1 MPLWLTRED
10 VQALL
15 TMPAA
20 INAVENAL
28 ARLSLGHA
36 ELPLRTNMPVPPHS
50 GSLLTMPAYV
60 GDDSMDALG
69 VKLITVYL
77 ENPARHGLPAI
88 QGILALFQAETGAL
102 VAVMEAGHLTGMRTG
117 AASGVAIRHL
127 AREDALSLALFG
139 TGTQAPY
146 QLEAA
151 LCERIIER
159 VWIVSRDPARA
170 QAFAQAMEAR
180 FGLEVRVPQD
190 VEQAVRD
197 ADIIVTATSAT
208 EPLFDGRWVHPGTH
222 INAIGAHLPHAREV
236 DTVTVQRARVVVD
249 QRQACLA
256 EAGDLV
262 IPLRA
267 GSIREDHIAAE
278 LGEIVAGRKP
288 GRTHPEEITLFKS
301 VGLAVQDVA
310 VAAEVVRMARI
321 RGRGQEVSL

>member
-1 MPLWLTRED
+1 MPLWLTQED
-10 VQALL
+10 VRALL

-20 INAVENAL
+20 INAVEDAL
-28 ARLSLGHA
+28 RRLSLGHA
-36 ELPLRTNMPVPPHS
+36 ELPLRTNMPVPPHA

-60 GDDSMDALG
+60 GGSSMDALG

-77 ENPARHGLPAI
+77 ENPERHGLPAI

-117 AASGVAIRHL
+117 AAGGVAIRHL
-127 AREDALSLALFG
+127 AREDALSLVLFG

-151 LCERIIER
+151 LCERLIER

-170 QAFAQAMEAR
+170 HAFAQAMETR
-180 FGLEVRVPQD
+180 FGLEVRVPET

-197 ADIIVTATSAT
+197 ADILVTATSAT
-208 EPLFDGRWVHPGTH
+208 DPLFDGRWIRPGTH

-262 IPLRA
+262 VPLRA
-267 GSIREDHIAAE
+267 GSIRPDHISAE
-278 LGEIVAGRKP
+278 LGEIVAGQKP
-288 GRTHPEEITLFKS
+288 GRTHPKEITLFKS
-301 VGLAVQDVA
+301 VGLAIQDVA

-321 RGRGQEVSL
+321 RGRGQEVPL